1 MSKSKLGGNP
11 NDEVNQSIN
20 MSENTAM
27 SEQDKAVLAKI
38 AKLPEE
44 LFIKCEKLVG
54 KGTETY
60 RLQHESHDGNS
71 VFFNQNGQDCRYNL
85 VDGETGSMYLART
98 PETALK
104 EVFQNKK
111 GLKESDLDG
120 YYMGVVAL
128 DKNIK
133 VLQVDELIK
142 NSRITVNDVTTS
154 TRAVTQ
160 ALARKVHKAGFDG
173 MEYRSNVTSE
183 PCLVVWHNEPSGKG
197 IATTRKQ
204 TCLGEHDWDGRETA
218 DILVNDLG
226 ISVEEG

>member
-1 MSKSKLGGNP
+1 MKKSKSGGNP
-11 NDEVNQSIN
+11 NDEVNQSVN
-20 MSENTAM
+20 TSENTVM
-27 SEQDKAVLAKI
+27 SEQDEAVLAKI

-44 LFIKCEKLVG
+44 LFSKCEKLVG

-60 RLQHESHDGNS
+60 RLQQESHDGNS

-85 VDGETGSMYLART
+85 VDGETGSMYLAET

-111 GLKESDLDG
+111 GLKESDLEG

-128 DKNIK
+128 DKDVK

-142 NSRITVNDVTTS
+142 NSGITVNDVTTS
-154 TRAVTQ
+154 TRSVTQ
-160 ALARKVHKAGFDG
+160 ELARKVHKAGFDG
-173 MEYRSNVTSE
+173 MKYRSNVTSE
-183 PCLVVWHNEPSGKG
+183 PCLVLWHNEPSGKG
-197 IATTRKQ
+197 VATTRKQ
-204 TCLGEHDWDGRETA
+204 TCLSELDWDGRETA

-226 ISVEEG
+226 IPVEEG